1 MKISENWLRECV
13 NLNGISSAELLD
25 KLTAAGLEVESVTAV
40 AGIFDGVV
48 VGEIIECQQ
57 HPDADRLRICA
68 VNAGLEQPLQIVC
81 GAPNARV
88 GLKAPL
94 ATIGANLPGL
104 VIKLGKLRG
113 VESFGMLCSATELG
127 LPAEQDG
134 LFELPADAPV
144 GQNLRHYLDLDD
156 QIVELKMTPN
166 RSDCLGLIG
175 LTRELCAL
183 FDRPALVKLENPI
196 VPQIS
201 DSIGVKIEA
210 TEACASYASAT
221 VHGIDTSLKTPLW
234 MKEKLRRSG
243 IRSIHPVVDITNFV
257 MLETGQ
263 PMHGFDAELLQG
275 GIVVRFAKLGEQLEL
290 LDGQTVVLNP
300 EILNICDSAG
310 PLAVAG
316 IMGGMR
322 SRVTEST
329 RNIVFEAAHFTPSA
343 IMGRARKLGLHTD
356 SSHRFERGV
365 DPALPKIALARA
377 VSLLLEI
384 CGGKTGP
391 LKLCDGSSAPAQ
403 SNVTLRRSFL
413 DAILGLTIPDAN
425 VTAILTALGFSVR
438 FDEGAGIWT
447 TLAPSARFDIA
458 IEADLAEEVARV
470 YGYEHIPTTL
480 PTLELAPETQIE
492 NVASGVETRH
502 ALLARGYQE
511 AITFA
516 FTSAALLRNWG
527 LQGHAIKNP
536 LSSDIDSMRPS
547 LLPNLVQAVVYNQ
560 RRQLDRVRFFEIGVS
575 FHDLGLIEKNVI
587 AGVVTGNVQIEL
599 WSSTARAV
607 DFYDVKGDLEAL
619 IAGAYFESASEN
631 SLRPSYLHPGRSASV
646 LVDTRCVG
654 FVGELHPELKRTLD
668 LRGSVLVFEVELA
681 AVQARKV
688 TLSTNISKFP
698 SVRRDLAFV
707 LTEAITWNA
716 LEHCVS
722 TSAGK
727 ALISVN
733 CFDVYR
739 GAGLPESYKSLA
751 ISLIFQDIS
760 RTLSEQEIDAAIN
773 NIIAA
778 VNTTL
783 GGELRR

>member
-13 NLNGISSAELLD
+13 DLSGISSTELLE
-25 KLTAAGLEVESVTAV
+25 KLTSAGLEVESVTAV

-57 HPDADRLRICA
+57 HPDADRLRICR
-68 VNAGLEQPLQIVC
+68 VNAGDEPLLQIVC
-81 GAPNARV
+81 GAPNARA

-94 ATIGANLPGL
+94 AAIGANLPGL

-127 LPAEQDG
+127 LPAELDG
-134 LFELPADAPV
+134 LFELPIDAPV
-144 GQNLRHYLDLDD
+144 GQNLRQYLDLDD

-183 FDRPALVKLENPI
+183 FDRPALVKPEQPLA
-196 VPQIS
+196 PQIS
-201 DSIGVKIEA
+201 DAIAVNIHA
-210 TEACASYASAT
+210 PEACASYASAT
-221 VHGIDTSLKTPLW
+221 VQDIHASAKTPLW

-263 PMHGFDAELLQG
+263 PMHGFDADLLQG
-275 GIVVRFAKLGEQLEL
+275 GIVVRFAKAGEQLAL
-290 LDGQTVVLNP
+290 LDGQSVTLNP
-300 EILNICDSAG
+300 EILCICDAAG

-322 SRVTEST
+322 SRVTDAT

-343 IMGRARKLGLHTD
+343 IMGRARTLGLHTD

-384 CGGKTGP
+384 CGGKAGP
-391 LKLCDGSSAPAQ
+391 LVLNSGTTTAAQ
-403 SNVTLRRSFL
+403 ANVTLRRSYL
-413 DAILGLTIPDAN
+413 DAILGFAIPDAN
-425 VTAILTALGFSVR
+425 VTAILNALGFLVQ
-438 FDEGAGIWT
+438 FDEVAGVWIT
-447 TLAPSARFDIA
+447 QAPSARFDIA

-470 YGYEHIPTTL
+470 FGYEHIPTTL
-480 PTLELAPETQIE
+480 PMLELAPETQIE
-492 NVASGVETRH
+492 NVARDVEIRH
-502 ALLARGYQE
+502 ALLARSYQE

-516 FTSAALLRNWG
+516 FTSAALLKSWG
-527 LQGHAIKNP
+527 MQGHAIKNP

-547 LLPNLVQAVVYNQ
+547 LLPNLMQAVIYNQ

-575 FHDLGLIEKNVI
+575 FHDRGLVEKNML
-587 AGVVTGNVQIEL
+587 AGVVTGNAHIEQ

-607 DFYDVKGDLEAL
+607 DFYDVKGDVEAM
-619 IAGAYFESASEN
+619 IAGANFSSASEN
-631 SLRPSYLHPGRSASV
+631 PLRPSYLHPGRSASV
-646 LVDTRCVG
+646 LVDGRCVG
-654 FVGELHPELKRTLD
+654 FVGELHPELKRALD
-668 LRGSVLVFEVELA
+668 LRGSILVFEIELA

-688 TLSTNISKFP
+688 TQSTSISKFP

-707 LTEAITWNA
+707 LTEAVSWNA
-716 LEHCVS
+716 LELCVRKH
-722 TSAGK
+722 AGS
-727 ALISVN
+727 ALIALN

-739 GAGLPESYKSLA
+739 GAGLPEPYKSLA

-760 RTLSEQEIDAAIN
+760 RTLSEQEIDEAIGN
-773 NIIAA
+773 A
-778 VNTTL
+778 VNAVHATL